1 MKIKGVVS
9 FLIDLEVKRCTLRI
23 CPKVTIKEV
32 VEKVFTKCAL
42 KCFIVKKDKGEET
55 LHDIL
60 ENYLNC
66 SLYLEYPEEEYLHQ
80 SRALTTGF
88 DQFEQPKTGLMDKMK
103 HFWNESFY
111 W

>member
-1 MKIKGVVS
+1 VVS

-23 CPKVTIKEV
+23 CAKVTIKEV
-32 VEKVFTKCAL
+32 VEKVFRKCAL
-42 KCFIVKKDKGEET
+42 KCLIVKKDKGIGDES
-55 LHDIL
+55 LYDIL

-66 SLYLEYPEEEYLHQ
+66 SYLEYPEEEFLHQ
-80 SRALTTGF
+80 SKALTTGF
-88 DQFEQPKTGLMDKMK
+88 DQFQPKSGLMDKMK